1 MPRRAMARSSQRML
15 KPAAQHRMQR
25 VAVGTLEPAA
35 LHAVI
40 VLGMPDGRLD
50 RLTPLQP
57 APLAAR
63 ERAALAAMDQCHPAN
78 VGIRPPVAQ
87 VDAGRVRLDAQLL
100 QQDGGLLQF
109 SASVWPS

>member
-1 MPRRAMARSSQRML
+1 
-15 KPAAQHRMQR
+15 MQR
-25 VAVGTLEPAA
+25 VTLSALEPAA

-63 ERAALAAMDQCHPAN
+63 ERAALAAMDQCHWPKPVPSRSAF
-78 VGIRPPVAQ
+78 VGSRQ
-87 VDAGRVRLDAQLL
+87 GAGPEL
-100 QQDGGLLQF
+100 
-109 SASVWPS
+109 SYH

>member
-1 MPRRAMARSSQRML
+1 
-15 KPAAQHRMQR
+15 MQR
-25 VAVGTLEPAA
+25 VTLSALEPAA

-63 ERAALAAMDQCHPAN
+63 ERAALAAMDQCHPAKCQRRLKSDPFWASIAG
-78 VGIRPPVAQ
+78 VKLTPWARRVTRWSRPMPSPPS
-87 VDAGRVRLDAQLL
+87 RLCAC
-100 QQDGGLLQF
+100 
-109 SASVWPS
+109 P